1 MSGSCR
7 CRGAGALRTGGVV
20 RLSKAERKSSPS
32 SADARASGVA
42 VAAARL
48 ATGLGT
54 TDTTCSGAPGEG
66 GGGAACRASEGCTAE
81 GRGAA
86 VATSPSLDDE
96 DDGGATAVPPGAALE
111 LRPESADCGIG
122 QGEAVRQ
129 GEAGKNDPFSDSPHR
144 RRFFAVAR
152 AWRSLSLSSDAN
164 TRSGACVFSAAWSS
178 RNQNG
183 LTSLVSPSN
192 AGGFASDLKT
202 AA

>member
-152 AWRSLSLSSDAN
+152 AWRSLCLPSIAN
-164 TRSGACVFSAAWSS
+164 PRTEAGVFSAAWSS
-178 RNQNG
+178 HKPKRAIRLSQ
-183 LTSLVSPSN
+183 PM
-192 AGGFASDLKT
+192 
-202 AA
+202 